1 MNNKHLLKPKHSEEV
16 VATSL
21 GWAVKRTGELLVSVK
36 GLNLLV
42 AQPEVTVET
51 KIEPELEPVL
61 SQPTKIMGYYYSP
74 YLTAIPEYKPA
85 VEETSVEQPVKRKP
99 GRPKKD
105 PA

>member
-36 GLNLLV
+36 GLDLLV
-42 AQPEVTVET
+42 AQPEVAVET
-51 KIEPELEPVL
+51 KIELVL

-74 YLTAIPEYKPA
+74 YLTAVPEDKPA

>member
-36 GLNLLV
+36 GLDLLV
-42 AQPEVTVET
+42 AQPEVAVET
-51 KIEPELEPVL
+51 KIEPIL

-85 VEETSVEQPVKRKP
+85 VEDKPEVEQPVKRKP